1 MPDFRFRRLAYVA
14 LGVRSIEQSG
24 VFLREVIGLDG
35 DTAPAAGQHFFR
47 CGNDHHNLVLI
58 EGDAPG
64 LARVAFEMESERDLA
79 AAEAHLASLGLR
91 PAPVAAAE
99 CAALKQGRSLRV
111 TEPAT
116 GLTIELTAGMQA
128 HDKPFQPTLT
138 KIARLGHLVIG
149 SPNAAAA
156 VEFFVRQLNFRVS
169 DQVEGIVTFMRCFPN
184 PLHHSLGIAAAPANR
199 LHHVNFMVTDIDDIG
214 RALARLKRK
223 GVPIV
228 YGPGRHPPSGSIFL
242 YFLDPDGMT
251 FEFSFGME
259 EFPEQAPRAARVL
272 PGRLDSLDSW
282 ECGPP
287 DPRFAQGGPI
297 LASVGAV

>member
-14 LGVRSIEQSG
+14 LRVRDVAKSAE
-24 VFLREVIGLDG
+24 FLKDVVGLDG
-35 DTAPAAGQHFFR
+35 DVASADGRHFFR
-47 CGNDHHNLVLI
+47 CSDDHHNLVLI
-58 EGDAPG
+58 EGDSPG
-64 LARVAFEMESERDLA
+64 LVRVAFEMESPRDLTA
-79 AAEAHLASLGLR
+79 AQAHLESIGLK
-91 PAPVAAAE
+91 PVQVSDAE
-99 CAALKQGRSLRV
+99 CKALCQGRTLRV

-116 GLTIELTAGMQA
+116 GLTIELTDALLA
-128 HDKPFQPTLT
+128 HERPYRTTLT
-138 KIARLGHLVIG
+138 KIARLGHVVIG
-149 SPNAAAA
+149 TPQAQAALD
-156 VEFFVRQLNFRVS
+156 FFVKELNFRIS
-169 DQVEGIVTFMRCFPN
+169 DQVEGFVSFLRCFPN
-184 PLHHSLGIAAAPANR
+184 PLHHSLGIATAPANR

-214 RALARLKRK
+214 RALGRLKRK

-259 EFPEQAPRAARVL
+259 EFPEQSPREPRVL

-297 LASVGAV
+297 LAAASPA

>member
-14 LGVRSIEQSG
+14 LRVRNVEQSG
-24 VFLREVIGLDG
+24 VFLKEVIGLDG
-35 DTAPAAGQHFFR
+35 DINPIGDQHFFR

-58 EGDAPG
+58 KGEAPG

-79 AAEAHLASLGLR
+79 AAEAHLVSLGLE
-91 PAPVAAAE
+91 PVAVAADE
-99 CAALKQGRSLRV
+99 CRALKQGRTLRV

-116 GLTIELTAGMQA
+116 GLTVELIAGMQA

-138 KIARLGHLVIG
+138 QIARLGHLVVG

-156 VEFFVRQLNFRVS
+156 VDFLVKQLNFRIS
-169 DQVEGIVTFMRCFPN
+169 DQVDGIVTFLRCFPN
-184 PLHHSLGIAAAPANR
+184 PLHHSLGIAVAPVNR

-214 RALARLKRK
+214 RALARLKRM

-282 ECGPP
+282 ECAPP

-297 LASVGAV
+297 LVAGTAA